1 MALFKVC
8 SRTVTQRIVTQRVVA
23 PAFLTIRRNFGIKD
37 TLDKYRDSGT
47 TAFEDGM
54 DTLEKEVAKLKK
66 QPLSPPV
73 PLDLGPGDPKLE
85 KKLDKALEEKPS
97 SESAKAFQWPTFEEG
112 DTKADSKESIKRA
125 KSDYYKKVIESMGVK
140 ESTTQEFDIHMGE
153 MKTKPGMTIEEA
165 QKVAE
170 EVYKSWPKDH
180 SLPVDDVLP
189 FAEKM
194 KAADLDGSYGPAKAE
209 FDSWKRI
216 YKEEEQFERLGLP
229 PRAHYWRDGEMYAP
243 YGTLSNPVK
252 IYSQFANRIVGC
264 HGGNGQ
270 PHEIAWINLGNKY
283 KTMCPECG
291 QMFMLVNFHPKEHEE
306 PGEDLHD
313 ISKTQNDGHL
323 KEPQLY

>member
-54 DTLEKEVAKLKK
+54 DTLESEVAKLKK

-73 PLDLGPGDPKLE
+73 PLDLGPADPKWEKALEEKDPKLE
-85 KKLDKALEEKPS
+85 KALEEMEK
-97 SESAKAFQWPTFEEG
+97 WPTVEEG
-112 DTKADSKESIKRA
+112 ESKADYHKRFIESIP
-125 KSDYYKKVIESMGVK
+125 GVK
-140 ESTTQEFDIHMGE
+140 EAQKFTQEFDIHMGE

-180 SLPVDDVLP
+180 SLPIDDELP